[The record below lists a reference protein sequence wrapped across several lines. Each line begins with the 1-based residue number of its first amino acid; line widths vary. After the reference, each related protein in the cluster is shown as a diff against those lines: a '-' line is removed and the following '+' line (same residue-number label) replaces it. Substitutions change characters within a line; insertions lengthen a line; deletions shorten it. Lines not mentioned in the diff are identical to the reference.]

1 MALDLSLIWGAI
13 IALGIV
19 MYVLLDGFDLGV
31 GILFPVI
38 PGGAERDVMMNT
50 IAPVW
55 DGNETWLILG
65 GASLLGAFP
74 LAYSTL
80 LPALYLPVM
89 VMLFGLVF
97 RGVAF
102 EFRFK
107 TAGRHL
113 WWDRAFFAGSLVA
126 SFAQGTLLGAF
137 IQGVAVERVAEGGY
151 RYTGGAFDWLTPFS
165 VMTGAGLVCGYALLG
180 ATWLIWRT
188 DGALQQRAFTA
199 ARVLTMVV
207 LTFVA
212 VVSLWTPWTNAA
224 IAARWFAWPNTALL
238 APIPLAAVA
247 AGLVLLR
254 GLARGWERVPFLMTL
269 ALFLLFY
276 AGLGVSLWPYAVPR
290 VLTIWDAASPP
301 ESQMFLLAGVA
312 VLLPIILA
320 YTFYS
325 YRVFRGKV
333 RAGDG
338 YH

>member
-1 MALDLSLIWGAI
+1 MTLDLSLIWSAI
-13 IALGIV
+13 IALGIG

-31 GILFPVI
+31 GILFPLT
-38 PGGAERDVMMNT
+38 PGGVERDVMMNT

-89 VMLFGLVF
+89 IMLFGLVF

-126 SFAQGTLLGAF
+126 SFAQGALLGAF
-137 IQGVAVERVAEGGY
+137 IQGVAVERAAEGGY

-180 ATWLIWRT
+180 ATWVIWRT
-188 DGALQQRAFTA
+188 DGALQQRAFAT

-207 LTFVA
+207 LAFVA
-212 VVSLWTPWTNAA
+212 VVSLWTPLTSPH
-224 IAARWFAWPNTALL
+224 IAQRWFAWPNLVLL

-269 ALFLLFY
+269 ALFLLSY
-276 AGLGVSLWPYAVPR
+276 AGLAVSLWPYVVPR
-290 VLTIWDAASPP
+290 ALTIWDAASPP

-312 VLLPIILA
+312 ALLPVILA

>member
-1 MALDLSLIWGAI
+1 MELDLPLVWIGI
-13 IALGIV
+13 IALGV
-19 MYVLLDGFDLGV
+19 FMYVLLDGFDLGV
-31 GILFPVI
+31 GILFPFTADS
-38 PGGAERDVMMNT
+38 GERDVMMNT

-126 SFAQGTLLGAF
+126 SFAQGVLLGAF
-137 IQGVAVERVAEGGY
+137 IQGVDVERAADGTIRYAGGP
-151 RYTGGAFDWLTPFS
+151 FDWLTPFS
-165 VMTGAGLVCGYALLG
+165 LMTGAGLVCGYALLG
-180 ATWLIWRT
+180 ATWLVWRT
-188 DGALQQRAFTA
+188 MGRLQQRALDA
-199 ARVLTMVV
+199 ARLLTVVV
-207 LTFVA
+207 LAFVA
-212 VVSLWTPWTNAA
+212 VVSLWTPLAYEP
-224 IAARWFAWPNTALL
+224 IRERWFAWPNIILL

-247 AGLVLLR
+247 AGAVLLR
-254 GLARGWERVPFLMTL
+254 ALARGWERVPFLMSM
-269 ALFLLFY
+269 ALFLLSY
-276 AGLGVSLWPYAVPR
+276 LGLAISLWPFVVPR
-290 VLTIWDAASPP
+290 ELTIWDAASPP
-301 ESQMFLLAGVA
+301 ESQIFLLVGVGI
-312 VLLPIILA
+312 LLPVILA

-325 YRVFRGKV
+325 YHVFRGKIGED
-333 RAGDG
+333 AG